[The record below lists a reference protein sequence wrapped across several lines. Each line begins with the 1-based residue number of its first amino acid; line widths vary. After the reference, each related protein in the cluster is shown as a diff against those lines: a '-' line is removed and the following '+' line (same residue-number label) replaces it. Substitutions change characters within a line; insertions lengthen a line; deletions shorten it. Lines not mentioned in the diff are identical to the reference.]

1 MCRVSEAGE
10 PRGSAAATEADSD
23 GTKRHSRANRMTPY
37 QKWIALYTMLRKDL
51 VRMFRI
57 WVQTF
62 LPSVITSVLYFL
74 VFGSVLG
81 ERIGEM
87 QGVDYMAF
95 VVPGLVMLA
104 IVTNAYAN
112 SSFTFFQSKFFMRSI
127 DELLVSP
134 MPPWLMIA
142 GFIGGGVVRGVLVG
156 ALVLLI
162 SVFFTG
168 LSLSIFNVAVILLF
182 AILTALVFALAGLVN
197 GVYAKSIDAINIVP
211 TFVLTPLVYLGG
223 VFYSIHTLPE
233 WAQFATYV
241 NPIFYLIN
249 GFRYGFL
256 GITDISLS
264 LCLLILA
271 GMIAVLIAIN
281 WYLIRT
287 GLGLKQ

>member
-1 MCRVSEAGE
+1 
-10 PRGSAAATEADSD
+10 
-23 GTKRHSRANRMTPY
+23 
-37 QKWIALYTMLRKDL
+37 MLRKDI

-62 LPSVITSVLYFL
+62 LPSVITSCLYFL
-74 VFGSVLG
+74 IFGTLLG
-81 ERIGEM
+81 SRIGQM
-87 QGVDYMAF
+87 QGVDYMSF

-127 DELLVSP
+127 DEILVSP
-134 MPPWLMIA
+134 PPPWLMIA
-142 GFIGGGVVRGVLVG
+142 GFVSGGIVRGVLVG
-156 ALVLLI
+156 AIVLLV

-168 LSLSIFNVAVILLF
+168 LQLSLFNVAIIFLF
-182 AILTALVFALAGLVN
+182 AVLTALVFALAGLVN

-223 VFYSIHTLPE
+223 VFYSVHSLPE
-233 WAQFATYV
+233 LAQYVTYV
-241 NPIFYLIN
+241 NPVFYLIN

-256 GITDISLS
+256 GIADISLWIS
-264 LCLLILA
+264 LAVLMAMIAALA
-271 GMIAVLIAIN
+271 GIN

>member
-1 MCRVSEAGE
+1 MKPSQLWT
-10 PRGSAAATEADSD
+10 SF
-23 GTKRHSRANRMTPY
+23 
-37 QKWIALYTMLRKDL
+37 YTMLRKDI

-62 LPSVITSVLYFL
+62 LPSVITSCLYFL
-74 VFGSVLG
+74 IFGTLLG
-81 ERIGEM
+81 SRIGQM
-87 QGVDYMAF
+87 QGVDYMSF

-127 DELLVSP
+127 DEILVSP
-134 MPPWLMIA
+134 TPPWLMIA
-142 GFIGGGVVRGVLVG
+142 GFVSGGIVRGVLVG
-156 ALVLLI
+156 AIVLLV

-168 LSLSIFNVAVILLF
+168 LQLSLFNVAIIFLF
-182 AILTALVFALAGLVN
+182 AVLTALVFALAGLVN

-223 VFYSIHTLPE
+223 VFYSVHSLPE
-233 WAQFATYV
+233 LAQYVTYV
-241 NPIFYLIN
+241 NPVFYLIN

-256 GITDISLS
+256 GIADISLWIS
-264 LCLLILA
+264 LAVLMAMIAALA
-271 GMIAVLIAIN
+271 GIN